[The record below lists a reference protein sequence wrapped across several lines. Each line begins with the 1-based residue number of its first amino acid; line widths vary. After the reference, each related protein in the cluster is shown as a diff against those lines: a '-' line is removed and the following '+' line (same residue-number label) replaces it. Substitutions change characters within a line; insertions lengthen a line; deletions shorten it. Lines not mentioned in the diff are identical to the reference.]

1 MYVINR
7 PPRVRHF
14 VACLSRSISQSLK
27 TETVN
32 VPICETKG
40 VWSSSTFC
48 QGKKK
53 VIASIHWNCWSLQFL
68 NWYLD
73 LIWILCNITK
83 AGPMC
88 FSFGRKFDS
97 ELILFAVSKKSSFF
111 LISWTQNKRA
121 VLLLFINMHKRC
133 TIWNRE
139 RERESLA
146 FELRFYQ
153 LSPSGIGWVCW
164 FLYSGHRAGF
174 WMRHFGLGSKAE
186 LVAINSGSW
195 SI

>member
-14 VACLSRSISQSLK
+14 VACLSRNISQSLK

-53 VIASIHWNCWSLQFL
+53 VIASMHWNCWSLQFL

-73 LIWILCNITK
+73 PVWILCNITK

-97 ELILFAVSKKSSFF
+97 ESILFAVSKKVPDLVNRKQESGLVTFY
-111 LISWTQNKRA
+111 QDAQKA
-121 VLLLFINMHKRC
+121 HLL
-133 TIWNRE
+133 E
-139 RERESLA
+139 QGERESLA

-174 WMRHFGLGSKAE
+174 WMGQALKRS
-186 LVAINSGSW
+186 
-195 SI
+195 

>member
-7 PPRVRHF
+7 PPRVKYF
-14 VACLSRSISQSLK
+14 VACLSRNISQSLK

-53 VIASIHWNCWSLQFL
+53 VIASMHWNCWPLQFL

-97 ELILFAVSKKSSFF
+97 ELILFAVSKKVPFSDLVNTKQESGLVTFYQHAQKVHH
-111 LISWTQNKRA
+111 LEQG
-121 VLLLFINMHKRC
+121 
-133 TIWNRE
+133 E
-139 RERESLA
+139 RERA
-146 FELRFYQ
+146 WH
-153 LSPSGIGWVCW
+153 LSCVFISSVPQALDGFAGSYILGTGLVFGW
-164 FLYSGHRAGF
+164 GT
-174 WMRHFGLGSKAE
+174 LGQALKRS
-186 LVAINSGSW
+186 
-195 SI
+195 